1 MTGDCRWRARQEFER
16 GRRGDKPTVETKL
29 KQWGECTDQGSLF
42 EDEDLLTREIRES
55 RVR

>member
-1 MTGDCRWRARQEFER
+1 MAGDCRWRARQEFER